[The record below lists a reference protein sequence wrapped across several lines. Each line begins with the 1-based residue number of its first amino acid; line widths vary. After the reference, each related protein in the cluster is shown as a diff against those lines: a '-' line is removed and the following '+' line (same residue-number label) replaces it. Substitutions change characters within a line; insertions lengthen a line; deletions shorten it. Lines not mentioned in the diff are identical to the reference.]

1 MGGKGFTAMMPKGT
15 AESMA
20 HSYEISQHSPMAA
33 EINVAPPAA
42 ADPPHASIPNLQV
55 NAPPMSRPGVA
66 RTVKMSSPGALPVT
80 TPQGTVP
87 TAALEAARK
96 KQAQPSIL
104 VLAGIAAGCLIAGI
118 LITMAALRF
127 FG

>member
-1 MGGKGFTAMMPKGT
+1 
-15 AESMA
+15 
-20 HSYEISQHSPMAA
+20 
-33 EINVAPPAA
+33 
-42 ADPPHASIPNLQV
+42 
-55 NAPPMSRPGVA
+55 VA

-87 TAALEAARK
+87 TAALEAARR
-96 KQAQPSIL
+96 KQAQPSML

-118 LITMAALRF
+118 LITMVALRI